1 MAQRVQEGAQM
12 PLLQDKHGQS
22 RLNNPSSTGA
32 KQYLVGSPDLPCW
45 NSAHVYVGWAALSFD
60 PAGRTVTR
68 SHCCLRLTRGQP
80 CLGGSAAIA
89 CSTRRGSVGA
99 VPLSQAPLLSEAR
112 EVDSAG
118 PNRQLVGLIRSRD
131 PDVLPRRKHNR
142 NPSGGAPCNPMK
154 KSREE
159 HLRKSLFRHLL
170 PKGHLPR
177 ISH

>member
-1 MAQRVQEGAQM
+1 M
-12 PLLQDKHGQS
+12 PLLQDKHGQT
-22 RLNNPSSTGA
+22 RLNTPSSTGA
-32 KQYLVGSPDLPCW
+32 KQYLVGSTDLPCW

-112 EVDSAG
+112 EATLQVQIG
-118 PNRQLVGLIRSRD
+118 NW
-131 PDVLPRRKHNR
+131 
-142 NPSGGAPCNPMK
+142 SG
-154 KSREE
+154 
-159 HLRKSLFRHLL
+159 
-170 PKGHLPR
+170 
-177 ISH
+177 